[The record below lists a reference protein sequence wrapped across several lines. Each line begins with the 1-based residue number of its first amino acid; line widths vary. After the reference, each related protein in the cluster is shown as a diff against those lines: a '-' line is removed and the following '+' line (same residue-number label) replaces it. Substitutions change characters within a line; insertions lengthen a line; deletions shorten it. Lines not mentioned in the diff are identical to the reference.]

1 MPILIKFSTLVM
13 EKYDKIRLCR
23 RGFELDQTDDL
34 NIKTGEE

>member
-1 MPILIKFSTLVM
+1 M
-13 EKYDKIRLCR
+13 EKYDKMKMCR

>member
-1 MPILIKFSTLVM
+1 M
-13 EKYDKIRLCR
+13 EKYDKINMCR